1 MNNHDLYDRIVEHLQ
16 GAGLNMQYS
25 IALAKKVCSWN
36 NALGSERTVK
46 VLKELKSLF
55 TSQFSTA
62 GSCFDQLV
70 ELEWE
75 INNEVACLK
84 DTFLNYLV
92 FSFGLDHPEKFR
104 AVVDVQYMFT
114 LTNVTTAGKK
124 KFLDAV
130 MTEPKELSTEL
141 LLYTTVAVDWFK
153 EYAFKKNPG
162 SWTMSESCITLNE
175 LDYSS
180 QYQKYLMMMTTSKR
194 SPVFQTNFRMKST
207 VRSSMRTLEWLPLW
221 THDRDLYNLWSNH
234 ELKVNSLL
242 LGTNATGI
250 IPPLDVTTTAP
261 MGTIA
266 VILEK
271 GNKERWICNPHASLQ
286 MVTEPIKSVLLDV
299 SSQVPWVYTTNQDKA
314 HAHLCWL
321 HRKGLG
327 ETMHCFDASS
337 FTDTFSFDLQ
347 LHVVRRL
354 FHRNDWPYVEDAL
367 TLLARKSYYSDNH
380 KCDVT
385 WKSGQPLGTG
395 PSFHL
400 ACLAH
405 AIVQMAASIKLT
417 VTEKNYQFD
426 PVSLELLD
434 SEGNPLKLSTIKHLK
449 KNIIHQTTLRFGV
462 VGDDGFCYGDEYAEG
477 YLKFLVDANL
487 QINHD
492 KSIVSDSLYEFCGKW
507 IINGQLIKSTKPPR
521 VYEKAAQVLSA
532 IADYGLQY
540 YLSLRDNVVKQFDL
554 RRSIQLPKKLGGL
567 DMSYPELG
575 SAMSLDIGKLLKLKE
590 IENVTFVHVPI
601 TMQSYGTSVKVD
613 QRSRTF
619 KIALFLKRCVRYF
632 DVNDISKVH
641 KIDASR
647 QYQTEQVTVCY
658 SEWSKLPVLT
668 HQGDTADG
676 EQLSNRETKYTAKLR
691 AHSEGNKNWK
701 NLKKFHTNSR
711 ISPSMFR
718 LKDQM
723 YRFSKQINAN
733 EISSLIAD
741 GEAVTQI
748 RARRIKGYRPNTF
761 HYNALSLDKRSPFE
775 EITHAK
781 RSKAGS
787 GQAGEIETGPSRYFR
802 QKVETSETE
811 NRI

>member
-1 MNNHDLYDRIVEHLQ
+1 MNYHDLYDRIVEHLK
-16 GAGLNMQYS
+16 GAGINMQYS
-25 IALAKKVCSWN
+25 VAIAKKVCSWN

-46 VLKELKSLF
+46 VLKELKSLY
-55 TSQFSTA
+55 TSQFSAT
-62 GSCFDQLV
+62 GLCFDRLC

-75 INNEVACLK
+75 INNGVSCLK
-84 DTFLNYLV
+84 DTFLHYLV
-92 FSFGLDHPEKFR
+92 FSFGITHPEKFR

-114 LTNVTTAGKK
+114 LTKVTAAGKK

-130 MTEPKELSTEL
+130 MTEPKELSDEL
-141 LLYTTVAVDWFK
+141 LLFTTIATDWFK
-153 EYAFKKNPG
+153 EYAFKKNPS
-162 SWTMSESCITLNE
+162 SWTMSDSCITLNE

-180 QYQKYLMMMTTSKR
+180 QYQKYLMMMTASKR

-221 THDRDLYNLWSNH
+221 THDKDLYKLWSKH

-250 IPPLDVTTTAP
+250 IPPLDVTTVAP

-321 HRKGLG
+321 YRKGLG

-347 LHVVRRL
+347 LNVVRRL

-400 ACLAH
+400 ACLTH
-405 AIVQMAASIKLT
+405 AMLQFAASIKLT
-417 VTEKNYQFD
+417 VAEKNLRFD
-426 PVSLELLD
+426 PDTLELLD
-434 SEGNPLKLSTIKHLK
+434 SEGKPLKLSTIKHLK

-462 VGDDGFCYGDEYAEG
+462 VGDDGFSYGDNYAEE
-477 YLKFLVDANL
+477 YLKLLVDANL

-492 KSIVSDSLYEFCGKW
+492 KSIVSDNLYEFCGKW
-507 IINGQLIKSTKPPR
+507 IINGQLIRSTKPPR

-532 IADYGLQY
+532 IDDYGLQY
-540 YLSLRDNVVKQFDL
+540 YLSLRDNVIEQFDL

-567 DMSYPELG
+567 DMSCPELE

-601 TMQSYGTSVKVD
+601 TMQSYGTAVKVD

-619 KIALFLKRCVRYF
+619 KISLFFKRCVRYF
-632 DVNDISKVH
+632 DINDISKVH

-647 QYQTEQVTVCY
+647 QFQTEQVTVCY
-658 SEWSKLPVLT
+658 SEWSKLPVLI
-668 HQGDTADG
+668 HQGKTEDS
-676 EQLSNRETKYTAKLR
+676 EQLSNRVNKYTAKLR
-691 AHSEGNKNWK
+691 IHSEENKQWK
-701 NLKKFHTNSR
+701 NLVEFHTKAL
-711 ISPSMFR
+711 ISPSIFR
-718 LKDQM
+718 LKDQII
-723 YRFSKQINAN
+723 RLSKQIDDI

-741 GEAVTQI
+741 GEAVNHY
-748 RARRIKGYRPNTF
+748 RSRRIKGYKPNTF

-781 RSKAGS
+781 RSKAGN
-787 GQAGEIETGPSRYFR
+787 GQAREIETGPTRYFR
-802 QKVETSETE
+802 QKVKVTET
-811 NRI
+811 